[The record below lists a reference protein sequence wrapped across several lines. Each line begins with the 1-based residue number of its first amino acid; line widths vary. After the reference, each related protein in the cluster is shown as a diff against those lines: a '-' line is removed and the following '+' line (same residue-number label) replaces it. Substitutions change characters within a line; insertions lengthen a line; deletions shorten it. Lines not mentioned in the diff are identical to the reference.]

1 MAAGYPEDQIL
12 LTDYEDRNPFGP
24 RPNDLGMIGFI
35 VLLFQEHQFVCKVI
49 SLADILLGCL
59 MYF

>member
-24 RPNDLGMIGFI
+24 RPNDLGMI
-35 VLLFQEHQFVCKVI
+35 VLLFQEQQYVCKVI
-49 SLADILLGCL
+49 SLSDILLGYL
-59 MYF
+59 MGF

>member
-24 RPNDLGMIGFI
+24 RPNDLGMI
-35 VLLFQEHQFVCKVI
+35 VLLFQEQQYVCKVI
-49 SLADILLGCL
+49 SLSDILLGCL
-59 MYF
+59 MGF

>member
-24 RPNDLGMIGFI
+24 RPNDLGMI
-35 VLLFQEHQFVCKVI
+35 VLLFQVQEQQYVCKVI
-49 SLADILLGCL
+49 SLSDILLGCL
-59 MYF
+59 MSF